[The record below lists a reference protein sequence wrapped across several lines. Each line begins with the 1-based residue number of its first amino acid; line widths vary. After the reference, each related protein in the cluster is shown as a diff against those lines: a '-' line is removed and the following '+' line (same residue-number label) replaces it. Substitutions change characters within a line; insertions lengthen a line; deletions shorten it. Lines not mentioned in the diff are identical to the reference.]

1 MPSLLVDTTPLRVSP
16 PFRRLWLGLSVGQL
30 GAQLTVVAV
39 GLQVYALTSSTF
51 AVGILGLCALVPLVV
66 FGLYGGALVD
76 HADRR
81 TVALVAST
89 LAWLVTMALAAQA
102 WAGNE
107 RVEVLYA
114 LVALQSAAA
123 AVNSPARSAIIPRLL
138 DPRLMPAANALQTL
152 GGNTAMTVGPLLGAG
167 LVAVLDYAA
176 VYTLDALL
184 FTFALA
190 ALVRLPPVPPE
201 PSADRRAR
209 VGLGSVLDGL
219 RYLGTRPNVRMTFL
233 VDLVAMITSMPRV
246 LFPAVGVLYL
256 GGQETTTGL
265 MTASVAVGGIVAGLF
280 SGGLAAVRWQGR
292 IIVGAITA
300 WGLAVAGFGWV
311 LVSVG
316 RTSPD
321 HVVWWALLAAA
332 LMLAVAGAADTISAV
347 FRQTIL
353 QTATPDH
360 MRGRLQGVFIVVVAG
375 GPRLGELMLGGVS
388 TRVGEAWAAVLGGTA
403 CVVLLWFLVRAQR
416 TFLDYDAHHPQ
427 P

>member
-280 SGGLAAVRWQGR
+280 SGRSGGRALAGADHRRGDHRVGPGRRRVRLGAGERRPHVTGPRRVVGPAGRRAHARGRRVRRTRSARCSGRRSCRRPPRTTCAGGCRACSSWSSPAVRG
-292 IIVGAITA
+292 
-300 WGLAVAGFGWV
+300 
-311 LVSVG
+311 
-316 RTSPD
+316 
-321 HVVWWALLAAA
+321 
-332 LMLAVAGAADTISAV
+332 SA
-347 FRQTIL
+347 
-353 QTATPDH
+353 
-360 MRGRLQGVFIVVVAG
+360 
-375 GPRLGELMLGGVS
+375 S
-388 TRVGEAWAAVLGGTA
+388 
-403 CVVLLWFLVRAQR
+403 
-416 TFLDYDAHHPQ
+416 
-427 P
+427 